1 MRLGCIVTPRYCCGD
16 PETFHRCIALVEH
29 LSAVIF
35 VKELFKLVVIRSEF
49 LDEYQI
55 CLEFHGDHVHQS
67 SAFLHISTKSYES
80 FRATLLAVQIN

>member
-49 LDEYQI
+49 LDEYK
-55 CLEFHGDHVHQS
+55 FV
-67 SAFLHISTKSYES
+67 
-80 FRATLLAVQIN
+80 